1 MAKLIKLVKLLL
13 GATLVLVLVVA
24 VTAVA
29 ALLYL
34 DPNDHKDFIVRHVE
48 KATGR
53 SFAISG
59 TINLSYYPW
68 LGVEAAGI
76 TLGNAKGFG
85 DTPFLHA
92 DRVALR
98 IKTMPLLNQ
107 HYELDTFRLHGLQLH
122 LAKNQEGVT
131 NWSDL
136 VSDKEKPEG
145 TLPFAAI
152 VLGGVDV
159 QEGQI

>member
-1 MAKLIKLVKLLL
+1 MVKLIKLLLGVTLLL
-13 GATLVLVLVVA
+13 VLAVA
-24 VTAVA
+24 VTVVA
-29 ALLYL
+29 ALLYF
-34 DPNDHKDFIVRHVE
+34 DPNEHKDFIVGHVE

-59 TINLSYYPW
+59 RINLSYYPW
-68 LGVEAAGI
+68 LGVEAARV
-76 TLGNAKGFG
+76 TLGNAQGFG
-85 DTPFLHA
+85 DTPFLHT

-145 TLPFAAI
+145 TLPFAAV
-152 VLGGVDV
+152 VLGGVD
-159 QEGQI
+159 